1 VNRTVD
7 FVKMSGAGNDFIV
20 LGPGQAERIGADPT
34 VWIRRV
40 CRRRLSVGADG
51 VLVVEPGVGD
61 RVKVTF
67 RNPDGSPAFCGNGS
81 RCAARFAHISGM
93 AGTSM
98 TLETAAGD
106 LAAEIVGDRVRLRLP
121 APIDHGVKT
130 FDLGGQRVTGRFV
143 SAGVPH
149 FVVVDRNFA
158 ADALQRWGPPIR
170 QDPVFGSEG
179 TNLDLVWRTDDGSLR
194 VRTWERGVEGETLS
208 CGSGA
213 VAAAFV
219 VRLEN
224 GPRTARVLPAS
235 GIPLTVRLPGTADH
249 PDAAI
254 LEGDARVIIE
264 GRLGIDAISDR
275 LGD

>member
-1 VNRTVD
+1 MSRTIG

-20 LGPGQAERIGADPT
+20 LGPGQAERIGADKT
-34 VWIRRV
+34 GWIRRV

-51 VLVVEPGVGD
+51 VLVVEPGGGD

-93 AGTSM
+93 AGTAM

-106 LAAEIVGDRVRLRLP
+106 LAAEIVGDQVRLRLP
-121 APIDHGVKT
+121 APIDHGVKN
-130 FDLGGQRVTGRFV
+130 FDLGGQRVAGRFV

-149 FVVVDRNFA
+149 FVVVDRDFA

-170 QDPVFGSEG
+170 RDPVFGPDG
-179 TNLDLVWRTDDGSLR
+179 ANLDLVRRSEDGSLR

-219 VRLEN
+219 VRLAN
-224 GPRTARVLPAS
+224 GPRTARVVPAS
-235 GIPLTVRLPGTADH
+235 GIPLTVQLPGAPEH

-254 LEGDARVIIE
+254 LEGDARLIFE
-264 GRLGIDAISDR
+264 GRLGVDAISDR